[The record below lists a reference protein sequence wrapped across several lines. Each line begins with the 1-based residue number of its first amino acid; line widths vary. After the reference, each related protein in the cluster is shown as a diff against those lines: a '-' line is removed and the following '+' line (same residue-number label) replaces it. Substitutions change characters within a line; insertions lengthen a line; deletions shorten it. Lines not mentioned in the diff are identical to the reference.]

1 MAKVSMSSVNWTQE
15 YCSTHIQFC
24 FPIHKNWWYTSFGAT
39 SESLW
44 RVELSSEE
52 LQAIGDGPISIS
64 LLAGTIP
71 GPDGQVIVDDGT
83 VTGIRA
89 WTNNRHFVIRA
100 PSALEAAVRY
110 ITQELKAAP
119 VSSAI
124 TE

>member
-1 MAKVSMSSVNWTQE
+1 M
-15 YCSTHIQFC
+15 
-24 FPIHKNWWYTSFGAT
+24 
-39 SESLW
+39 
-44 RVELSSEE
+44 
-52 LQAIGDGPISIS
+52 
-64 LLAGTIP
+64 
-71 GPDGQVIVDDGT
+71 IVDDGT